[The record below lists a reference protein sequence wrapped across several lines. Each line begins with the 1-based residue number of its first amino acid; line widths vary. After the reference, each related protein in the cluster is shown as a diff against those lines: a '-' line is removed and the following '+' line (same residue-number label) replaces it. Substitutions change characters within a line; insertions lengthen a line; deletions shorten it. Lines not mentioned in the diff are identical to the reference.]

1 MNADHVAMFSA
12 LDLARMLFGV
22 LIVAAGAVSCL
33 FFVGRRK
40 QREYSLLYFGLG
52 AMLYGVRLFINGS
65 SGYMQGRWDWITEVI
80 SLVIPI
86 PLLLFFTAT
95 MAKRWR
101 KIALSSIGIFF
112 VIAAVGM
119 AELFLVHSERATQ
132 KVIHLIAVIVI
143 PVLMV
148 LLFIGGRSATREQK
162 ILRAGFFVFLLFI
175 VHTNLG
181 NIGMISHGPDLEFI
195 GFVTFL
201 GCLGYVAAARTQR
214 NEEQLLTLNKEL
226 EIARG
231 IQAGLLPE
239 KSFSVAGLT
248 AASRYVPASSV
259 AGDFYDFLP
268 KDGGLGVLIAD
279 VSGHGVPAALSA
291 SMVKVAIRAQR
302 DWADDPARVLSGL
315 NSILCGNLQGQFV
328 TAGYLFLDPQRGAL
342 AYAGAGHPPLLAWR
356 GREKKIE
363 SLEENGLMLGIFP
376 EGVYKC
382 MTAALEP
389 GDRFVLYTDGI
400 TEAPSLSGEEFG
412 MERFKDFLAKHATSP
427 AQELCDS
434 LVKRVTTWSGN
445 SSREQHDDLTLI
457 ESSFPGR
464 AKPAAAGVL
473 R

>member
-1 MNADHVAMFSA
+1 MNADHIAVFST
-12 LDLARMLFGV
+12 LDLLRMLFGV

-33 FFVGRRK
+33 VFAGRRK

-52 AMLYGVRLFINGS
+52 AILYGVRLFINGS
-65 SGYMQGRWDWITEVI
+65 SNYMQERWDWITEVI

-95 MAKRWR
+95 MARRWR
-101 KIALSSIGIFF
+101 KLALWSIAVFSVIG
-112 VIAAVGM
+112 AVGM

-132 KVIHLIAVIVI
+132 RAIHLIAIVVI

-175 VHTNLG
+175 VHTNLA
-181 NIGMISHGPDLEFI
+181 NIGAIQQGPDLEFI

-214 NEEQLLTLNKEL
+214 TEEQLLTLNKEL

-248 AASRYVPASSV
+248 AASRYVPATSV

-302 DWADDPARVLSGL
+302 DWADKPAQVLTGL
-315 NSILCGNLQGQFV
+315 NSILCGSLQGQFV
-328 TAGYLFLDPQRGAL
+328 TAGYLYLDPGCGAL

-356 GREKKIE
+356 AREKKVE
-363 SLEENGLMLGIFP
+363 CMEENGLMLGIFP
-376 EGVYKC
+376 EGAYKS
-382 MTAALEP
+382 MTADLEP

-412 MERFKDFLAKHATSP
+412 MDRFKSFLAEHAGRS
-427 AQELCDS
+427 AQELCDA
-434 LVKRVTTWSGN
+434 LVKHVTAWSGN
-445 SSREQHDDLTLI
+445 SAREQHDDLTLI
-457 ESSFPGR
+457 VVDYN
-464 AKPAAAGVL
+464 AG
-473 R
+473 

>member
-1 MNADHVAMFSA
+1 MDADHVAAFSA

-33 FFVGRRK
+33 FFAFRRK

-52 AMLYGVRLFINGS
+52 AILYGVRLFINGS
-65 SGYMQGRWDWITEVI
+65 AHYMQGQWDWITEAI

-95 MAKRWR
+95 MARRWR
-101 KIALSSIGIFF
+101 KLALWSIGVFS
-112 VIAAVGM
+112 VIGAVGM
-119 AELFLVHSERATQ
+119 VELFLVHSERATQ
-132 KVIHLIAVIVI
+132 RVIHLIAVVVI
-143 PVLMV
+143 PILMV

-175 VHTNLG
+175 VHNNLT
-181 NIGMISHGPDLEFI
+181 NIGAIPHGPDLEFI
-195 GFVTFL
+195 GFVSFL

-239 KSFSVAGLT
+239 KSFSVAGLVT
-248 AASRYVPASSV
+248 ASRYVPASSV

-268 KDGGLGVLIAD
+268 KDSGLGVLIAD

-291 SMVKVAIRAQR
+291 SMVKVAIRAQL
-302 DWADDPARVLSGL
+302 DWADDPARVLTGL

-328 TAGYLFLDPQRGAL
+328 TAGYLYLDTGRGAL

-356 GREKKIE
+356 AREKKVE
-363 SLEENGLMLGIFP
+363 CMEENGLMLGIFP
-376 EGVYKC
+376 DGAYRC
-382 MTAALEP
+382 MTADLGP

-412 MERFKDFLAKHATSP
+412 MDRFKSFLAEHAASP
-427 AQELCDS
+427 AQELCDA
-434 LVKRVTTWSGN
+434 LVKHVTAWSGN
-445 SSREQHDDLTLI
+445 SREQHDDLTLVVVDY
-457 ESSFPGR
+457 
-464 AKPAAAGVL
+464 KAA
-473 R
+473 

>member
-1 MNADHVAMFSA
+1 MNADHIAVFST
-12 LDLARMLFGV
+12 LDLLRMLFGV

-33 FFVGRRK
+33 VFAGRRK

-52 AMLYGVRLFINGS
+52 AILYGVRLFINGS
-65 SGYMQGRWDWITEVI
+65 SNYMQERWDWITEVI

-95 MAKRWR
+95 MARRWR
-101 KIALSSIGIFF
+101 KLALWSIAVFSVIG
-112 VIAAVGM
+112 AVGM

-132 KVIHLIAVIVI
+132 RAIHLIAIVVI

-175 VHTNLG
+175 VHTNLA
-181 NIGMISHGPDLEFI
+181 NIGAIQQGPDLEFI

-214 NEEQLLTLNKEL
+214 TEEQLLTLNKEM

-248 AASRYVPASSV
+248 AASRYVPATSV

-302 DWADDPARVLSGL
+302 DWADKPAQVLTGL
-315 NSILCGNLQGQFV
+315 NSILCGSLQGQFV
-328 TAGYLFLDPQRGAL
+328 TAGYLYLDPGCGAL

-356 GREKKIE
+356 AREKKVE
-363 SLEENGLMLGIFP
+363 CMEENGLMLGIFP
-376 EGVYKC
+376 EGAYKS
-382 MTAALEP
+382 MTADLEP

-412 MERFKDFLAKHATSP
+412 MDRFKSFLAEHAGRS
-427 AQELCDS
+427 AQELCDA
-434 LVKRVTTWSGN
+434 LVKHVTAWSGN
-445 SSREQHDDLTLI
+445 SAREQHDDLTLI
-457 ESSFPGR
+457 VVDYN
-464 AKPAAAGVL
+464 AG
-473 R
+473 

>member
-1 MNADHVAMFSA
+1 
-12 LDLARMLFGV
+12 V

-33 FFVGRRK
+33 VFAGRRK

-52 AMLYGVRLFINGS
+52 AILYGVRLFINGS
-65 SGYMQGRWDWITEVI
+65 SNYMQERWDWITEVI

-95 MAKRWR
+95 MARRWR
-101 KIALSSIGIFF
+101 KLALWSIAVFSVIG
-112 VIAAVGM
+112 AVGM

-132 KVIHLIAVIVI
+132 RAIHLIAIVVI

-175 VHTNLG
+175 VHTNLA
-181 NIGMISHGPDLEFI
+181 NIGAIQHGPDLEFI

-214 NEEQLLTLNKEL
+214 TEEQLLTLNKEM

-248 AASRYVPASSV
+248 AASRYVPATSV

-302 DWADDPARVLSGL
+302 DWADKPAQVLTGL
-315 NSILCGNLQGQFV
+315 NSILCGSLQGQFV
-328 TAGYLFLDPQRGAL
+328 TAGYLYLDPGCGAL

-356 GREKKIE
+356 AREKKVE
-363 SLEENGLMLGIFP
+363 CMEENGLMLGIFP
-376 EGVYKC
+376 EGAYKS
-382 MTAALEP
+382 MTADLEP

-412 MERFKDFLAKHATSP
+412 MDRFKSFLAEHAGRS
-427 AQELCDS
+427 AQELCDA
-434 LVKRVTTWSGN
+434 LVKHVTAWSGN
-445 SSREQHDDLTLI
+445 SPREQHDDLTLI
-457 ESSFPGR
+457 VVDYN
-464 AKPAAAGVL
+464 AG
-473 R
+473 

>member
-1 MNADHVAMFSA
+1 MNADHIAVFST
-12 LDLARMLFGV
+12 LDLLRMLFGV

-33 FFVGRRK
+33 VFAGRRK

-52 AMLYGVRLFINGS
+52 AILYGVRLFINGS
-65 SGYMQGRWDWITEVI
+65 SNYMQERWDWITEVI

-95 MAKRWR
+95 MARRWR
-101 KIALSSIGIFF
+101 KLALWSIGVFS
-112 VIAAVGM
+112 VIGAVGM

-132 KVIHLIAVIVI
+132 RAIHLIAIVVI

-175 VHTNLG
+175 VHTNLA
-181 NIGMISHGPDLEFI
+181 NIGAIQQGPDLEFI

-214 NEEQLLTLNKEL
+214 TEEQLLTLNKEL

-248 AASRYVPASSV
+248 AASRYVPATSV

-302 DWADDPARVLSGL
+302 DWADKPAQVLTGL
-315 NSILCGNLQGQFV
+315 NSILCGSLQGQFV
-328 TAGYLFLDPQRGAL
+328 TAGYLYLDPGCGAL

-356 GREKKIE
+356 AREKKVE
-363 SLEENGLMLGIFP
+363 CMEENGLMLGIFP
-376 EGVYKC
+376 EGAYKS
-382 MTAALEP
+382 MTADLEP

-412 MERFKDFLAKHATSP
+412 MDRFKSFLAEHAGRS
-427 AQELCDS
+427 AQELCDA
-434 LVKRVTTWSGN
+434 LVKHVTAWSGN
-445 SSREQHDDLTLI
+445 SAREQHDDLTLI
-457 ESSFPGR
+457 VVDYN
-464 AKPAAAGVL
+464 AG
-473 R
+473 

>member
-1 MNADHVAMFSA
+1 MNGSPVPGFST
-12 LDLARMLFGV
+12 LDLVRMLSAV
-22 LIVAAGAVSCL
+22 LIAAAGALACL
-33 FFVGRRK
+33 LFLVRLKRK
-40 QREYSLLYFGLG
+40 DYSLIYFGLG
-52 AMLYGVRLFINGS
+52 SLLYGLRLFINGTAS
-65 SGYMQGRWDWITEVI
+65 YLEHKWDRLDLPITL
-80 SLVIPI
+80 LVGI
-86 PLLLFFTAT
+86 PLFLFIAETTAWKTAT
-95 MAKRWR
+95 KWIVGLAGFVAGFG
-101 KIALSSIGIFF
+101 IASLFLGLSLYVVQTLNHIAVLMIGPTLMIMLFVPLRAANRDIRVLRIGFLVFMLF
-112 VIAAVGM
+112 VIY
-119 AELFLVHSERATQ
+119 
-132 KVIHLIAVIVI
+132 
-143 PVLMV
+143 
-148 LLFIGGRSATREQK
+148 
-162 ILRAGFFVFLLFI
+162 
-175 VHTNLG
+175 TNLVGIKLIRG
-181 NIGMISHGPDLEFI
+181 NGDLEFI
-195 GFVTFL
+195 GFILFL
-201 GCLGYVAAARTQR
+201 GCLGYVAARRTQR
-214 NEEQLLTLNKEL
+214 NEERLLSLNKEM

-328 TAGYLFLDPQRGAL
+328 TAGYLYLDPGRGAL

-356 GREKKIE
+356 GREKKVE
-363 SLEENGLMLGIFP
+363 CMEENGLMLGIFP
-376 EGVYKC
+376 EGAYKC

-412 MERFKDFLAKHATSP
+412 MERFKGFLAEHAESS
-427 AQELCDS
+427 AQELCDA
-434 LVKRVTTWSGN
+434 LVKHVTAWSGN

-457 ESSFPGR
+457 VVDY
-464 AKPAAAGVL
+464 KAA
-473 R
+473 

>member
-1 MNADHVAMFSA
+1 MDADHVAAFSA

-33 FFVGRRK
+33 FFAIRRK

-52 AMLYGVRLFINGS
+52 AILYGVRLFINGS
-65 SGYMQGRWDWITEVI
+65 AHYMQGQWDWITEAI

-95 MAKRWR
+95 IVRRWR
-101 KIALSSIGIFF
+101 KLALWSIGVFS
-112 VIAAVGM
+112 VIGAVGM
-119 AELFLVHSERATQ
+119 VELFVVHSERATQ
-132 KVIHLIAVIVI
+132 RVIHLIAVVVI
-143 PVLMV
+143 PILMV
-148 LLFIGGRSATREQK
+148 LLFVGGRSATREQK
-162 ILRAGFFVFLLFI
+162 ILRAGFFVFLMFI
-175 VHTNLG
+175 VHTNLA
-181 NIGMISHGPDLEFI
+181 NIGAIPHGPDLEFI
-195 GFVTFL
+195 GFVAFL
-201 GCLGYVAAARTQR
+201 GCLGYVAAARTHH
-214 NEEQLLTLNKEL
+214 NEERLLALNKEM

-248 AASRYVPASSV
+248 AASRYVPATSV

-268 KDGGLGVLIAD
+268 KDSGLGVLIAD

-302 DWADDPARVLSGL
+302 DWADDPARVLTGL

-328 TAGYLFLDPQRGAL
+328 TAGYLYLDPGRGAL

-356 GREKKIE
+356 AREKKVE
-363 SLEENGLMLGIFP
+363 CMEENGLMLGIFP
-376 EGVYKC
+376 EGAYKC
-382 MTAALEP
+382 MTADLAP

-412 MERFKDFLAKHATSP
+412 MDRFKSFLAEHAASP
-427 AQELCDS
+427 AQELCDA
-434 LVKRVTTWSGN
+434 LVKHVRAWSGN
-445 SSREQHDDLTLI
+445 SREQHDDLTLVVVDY
-457 ESSFPGR
+457 
-464 AKPAAAGVL
+464 KAA
-473 R
+473 

>member
-1 MNADHVAMFSA
+1 MNADHIAAFSA

-33 FFVGRRK
+33 FFAGRRK

-52 AMLYGVRLFINGS
+52 AILYGVRLFINGS
-65 SGYMQGRWDWITEVI
+65 SNYMQGRWEWITEVI

-95 MAKRWR
+95 MARRWR
-101 KIALSSIGIFF
+101 KLALWSIGIFS
-112 VIAAVGM
+112 VIGAVGM
-119 AELFLVHSERATQ
+119 VELFLVHSERATQ
-132 KVIHLIAVIVI
+132 RAIHLIAVVVI

-148 LLFIGGRSATREQK
+148 LLFVGGRSATREQK
-162 ILRAGFFVFLLFI
+162 ILRAGFFIFLVFI
-175 VHTNLG
+175 VHTNLA
-181 NIGMISHGPDLEFI
+181 NIGVITHGPDLEFI

-201 GCLGYVAAARTQR
+201 GCLGYVAASRTQR

-248 AASRYVPASSV
+248 AASRYIPATSV

-328 TAGYLFLDPQRGAL
+328 TAGYLYLNPRRGAL
-342 AYAGAGHPPLLAWR
+342 TYAGAGHPPVLAWR
-356 GREKKIE
+356 GREKRVE
-363 SLEENGLMLGIFP
+363 AMEENGLMLGIFP
-376 EGVYKC
+376 EGAYKS

-400 TEAPSLSGEEFG
+400 AEAPSLSGEEFG
-412 MERFKDFLAKHATSP
+412 MDRFKSFLAEHAASS
-427 AQELCDS
+427 AQELCDA
-434 LVKRVTTWSGN
+434 LIKHVTAWSG
-445 SSREQHDDLTLI
+445 STREQHDDLTLI
-457 ESSFPGR
+457 VVDY
-464 AKPAAAGVL
+464 KAA
-473 R
+473 

>member
-1 MNADHVAMFSA
+1 MNADHIAAFFA

-33 FFVGRRK
+33 FFAGMRK

-52 AMLYGVRLFINGS
+52 AILYGVRLFINGS
-65 SGYMQGRWDWITEVI
+65 SNYMQGRWDWITEVI

-95 MAKRWR
+95 MARRWR
-101 KIALSSIGIFF
+101 KLALWSIGIFS
-112 VIAAVGM
+112 VIGAVGM
-119 AELFLVHSERATQ
+119 VELFLVHSERATQ
-132 KVIHLIAVIVI
+132 RAIHLIAVVVI

-148 LLFIGGRSATREQK
+148 LLFVGGRSATREQK
-162 ILRAGFFVFLLFI
+162 ILRAGFFIFLVFI
-175 VHTNLG
+175 VHTNLA
-181 NIGMISHGPDLEFI
+181 NIEAIPHGPDLEFI

-248 AASRYVPASSV
+248 AASRYIPATSV

-291 SMVKVAIRAQR
+291 SMVKVAISAQR

-328 TAGYLFLDPQRGAL
+328 TAGYLYLNPRRGAL
-342 AYAGAGHPPLLAWR
+342 TYAGAGHPPVLAWR
-356 GREKKIE
+356 GREKRVE
-363 SLEENGLMLGIFP
+363 AMEENGLMLGIFP
-376 EGVYKC
+376 EGAYKS

-400 TEAPSLSGEEFG
+400 AEAPSVSGEEFG
-412 MERFKDFLAKHATSP
+412 MDRFKSFLAEHAGSS
-427 AQELCDS
+427 AQELCDA
-434 LVKRVTTWSGN
+434 LIKQVTAWSG
-445 SSREQHDDLTLI
+445 SPREQHDDLTLI
-457 ESSFPGR
+457 VVDY
-464 AKPAAAGVL
+464 KAA
-473 R
+473 

>member
-1 MNADHVAMFSA
+1 MNTDHVAAFSA

-33 FFVGRRK
+33 FFAVRLK
-40 QREYSLLYFGLG
+40 LREYSLLYFGLG

-65 SGYMQGRWDWITEVI
+65 SNYMQEQWDWITEVI
-80 SLVIPI
+80 ALVIPI

-95 MAKRWR
+95 MARRWR
-101 KIALSSIGIFF
+101 KLALWSIGIFC
-112 VIAAVGM
+112 VIGAVGM
-119 AELFLVHSERATQ
+119 AELFLVQSERATQ
-132 KVIHLIAVIVI
+132 KAIHLIAIVVI

-148 LLFIGGRSATREQK
+148 LLFIGGRTASREQK

-239 KSFSVAGLT
+239 KGFSVAGLT
-248 AASRYVPASSV
+248 TASRYVPATSV

-291 SMVKVAIRAQR
+291 SMVKVAITAQR
-302 DWADDPARVLSGL
+302 DWANDPARVLSGL

-328 TAGYLFLDPQRGAL
+328 TAGYLYLDLQRGAL
-342 AYAGAGHPPLLAWR
+342 TYAGAGHPPLLAWR
-356 GREKKIE
+356 GREQRIA
-363 SLEENGLMLGIFP
+363 SIEENGLMLGIFP
-376 EGVYKC
+376 EGAYKS

-400 TEAPSLSGEEFG
+400 TEAPSLTGEEFG
-412 MERFKDFLAKHATSP
+412 MERFKDFMTQNAGRS
-427 AQELCDS
+427 AQDFCDG
-434 LVKRVTTWSGN
+434 LIQHVAAWCG
-445 SSREQHDDLTLI
+445 SSDREQHDDLTLI
-457 ESSFPGR
+457 VVDY
-464 AKPAAAGVL
+464 KAA
-473 R
+473 

>member
-1 MNADHVAMFSA
+1 MNADHIAAFSA

-22 LIVAAGAVSCL
+22 LIVAAGVVSCL
-33 FFVGRRK
+33 FFAGMRK

-52 AMLYGVRLFINGS
+52 AILYGVRLFINGS
-65 SGYMQGRWDWITEVI
+65 SNYMQGRWDWITEVI

-95 MAKRWR
+95 MARRWR
-101 KIALSSIGIFF
+101 KLALWSIGIFS
-112 VIAAVGM
+112 VIGAVGM
-119 AELFLVHSERATQ
+119 VELFVVHSERATQ
-132 KVIHLIAVIVI
+132 KAIHLIAVVVI

-148 LLFIGGRSATREQK
+148 LLFVGGRSATREQK

-175 VHTNLG
+175 VHTNLA
-181 NIGMISHGPDLEFI
+181 NIGAIPHGPDLEFI

-201 GCLGYVAAARTQR
+201 GCLGYVAAARTQQ

-239 KSFSVAGLT
+239 KSLSVAGLT
-248 AASRYVPASSV
+248 AASRYIPATSV

-291 SMVKVAIRAQR
+291 SMVKVAISAQR

-328 TAGYLFLDPQRGAL
+328 TAGYLYLNPRRGAL
-342 AYAGAGHPPLLAWR
+342 TYAGAGHPPVLAWR
-356 GREKKIE
+356 GREKRVE
-363 SLEENGLMLGIFP
+363 SMEENGLMLGIFP
-376 EGVYKC
+376 EGAYKS

-400 TEAPSLSGEEFG
+400 AEAPSLSGEEFG
-412 MERFKDFLAKHATSP
+412 MDRFKSFLAEHAGSS
-427 AQELCDS
+427 AQELCDA
-434 LVKRVTTWSGN
+434 LIKHVTAWSG
-445 SSREQHDDLTLI
+445 STREQHDDLTLI
-457 ESSFPGR
+457 VVDY
-464 AKPAAAGVL
+464 KAA
-473 R
+473 

>member
-1 MNADHVAMFSA
+1 MNADHVAAFSA

-33 FFVGRRK
+33 FFTVRLK

-65 SGYMQGRWDWITEVI
+65 SNYMQGQWDWITEVI

-101 KIALSSIGIFF
+101 KIVLWSIGIFCM
-112 VIAAVGM
+112 IGAVGM

-132 KVIHLIAVIVI
+132 KAIHLIAIVVI

-148 LLFIGGRSATREQK
+148 LLFIGGRTASREQK

-201 GCLGYVAAARTQR
+201 GCLGYVAAARTQG
-214 NEEQLLTLNKEL
+214 NEERLLSLNKEM
-226 EIARG
+226 EIARE
-231 IQAGLLPE
+231 IQTGLLPE
-239 KSFSVAGLT
+239 KSLSVAGLT
-248 AASRYVPASSV
+248 AASRYIPASSV
-259 AGDFYDFLP
+259 AGDFYDFLQ

-291 SMVKVAIRAQR
+291 SMVKVAITAQR

-328 TAGYLFLDPQRGAL
+328 TAGYLYLDPQRGAL
-342 AYAGAGHPPLLAWR
+342 TYAGAGHPPLLAWR
-356 GREKKIE
+356 AREKKVECI
-363 SLEENGLMLGIFP
+363 EENGLMLGIFP
-376 EGVYKC
+376 EGAYKS

-400 TEAPSLSGEEFG
+400 AEAPSLSGEEFG
-412 MERFKDFLAKHATSP
+412 MERFKSFLAEHAASS
-427 AQELCDS
+427 AQELCDA
-434 LVKRVTTWSGN
+434 LITNVTAWCGST
-445 SSREQHDDLTLI
+445 REQHDDLTLI
-457 ESSFPGR
+457 VVDY
-464 AKPAAAGVL
+464 KAA
-473 R
+473 

>member
-1 MNADHVAMFSA
+1 MNADHIAAFSA

-33 FFVGRRK
+33 FFAVRRK

-52 AMLYGVRLFINGS
+52 AILYGVRLFINGS
-65 SGYMQGRWDWITEVI
+65 SGYMEKRWDWITEAI

-95 MAKRWR
+95 MARRWR
-101 KIALSSIGIFF
+101 KLALWSIGIFC
-112 VIAAVGM
+112 VIGAVGM

-132 KVIHLIAVIVI
+132 RVIHVIAIVVI

-148 LLFIGGRSATREQK
+148 LLFVGGRSATREQK
-162 ILRAGFFVFLLFI
+162 ILRTGFFVFLLFI
-175 VHTNLG
+175 VHTNLA
-181 NIGMISHGPDLEFI
+181 NISVVPHGPDLEFI

-214 NEEQLLTLNKEL
+214 NEERLLTLNKEL

-248 AASRYVPASSV
+248 AASRYVPATSV

-302 DWADDPARVLSGL
+302 DWADKPAQVLTGL
-315 NSILCGNLQGQFV
+315 NSILCGSLQGQFV
-328 TAGYLFLDPQRGAL
+328 TAGYLYLDPRRGAL
-342 AYAGAGHPPLLAWR
+342 AYAGAGHPPLLVWR
-356 GREKKIE
+356 AGEARVE
-363 SLEENGLMLGIFP
+363 SMEENGLMLGIFP
-376 EGVYKC
+376 EGVYKSLNA
-382 MTAALEP
+382 TLNS
-389 GDRFVLYTDGI
+389 GDRFILYTDGI
-400 TEAPSLSGEEFG
+400 TEAPSASGEEFG
-412 MERFKDFLAKHATSP
+412 MERLKDFLQQNSGHST
-427 AQELCDS
+427 QELCD
-434 LVKRVTTWSGN
+434 LLIHQVAAWCG
-445 SSREQHDDLTLI
+445 SRAKEQHDDLTLI
-457 ESSFPGR
+457 VVDYR
-464 AKPAAAGVL
+464 AA
-473 R
+473 

>member
-1 MNADHVAMFSA
+1 MDSDHVAAFSA

-33 FFVGRRK
+33 FFAFRRK

-52 AMLYGVRLFINGS
+52 AILYGVRLFINGS
-65 SGYMQGRWDWITEVI
+65 AHYVQGQWDWITEAI

-95 MAKRWR
+95 MARRWR
-101 KIALSSIGIFF
+101 KLAMWSIGVFS
-112 VIAAVGM
+112 VIGAVGM
-119 AELFLVHSERATQ
+119 VELFLVHSERATQ
-132 KVIHLIAVIVI
+132 RVIHLIAVVVI
-143 PVLMV
+143 PILMV
-148 LLFIGGRSATREQK
+148 LLFVGGRSATREQK
-162 ILRAGFFVFLLFI
+162 ILRAGFFVFLMFI
-175 VHTNLG
+175 VHTNLA
-181 NIGMISHGPDLEFI
+181 NIGAIPHGPDLEFI
-195 GFVTFL
+195 GFVAFL
-201 GCLGYVAAARTQR
+201 GCLGYVAAARTHH
-214 NEEQLLTLNKEL
+214 NEERLLALNKEL

-248 AASRYVPASSV
+248 AASRYVPATSV

-268 KDGGLGVLIAD
+268 KDSGLGVLIAD

-302 DWADDPARVLSGL
+302 DWADDPARVLTGL

-328 TAGYLFLDPQRGAL
+328 TAGYVYLDPGRGAL

-356 GREKKIE
+356 AREKKVE
-363 SLEENGLMLGIFP
+363 CMEENGLMLGIFP

-382 MTAALEP
+382 MTADLAP

-412 MERFKDFLAKHATSP
+412 MDRFKSFLAEHAASP
-427 AQELCDS
+427 AQELCDA
-434 LVKRVTTWSGN
+434 LVKHVTAWSGN
-445 SSREQHDDLTLI
+445 SREQHDDLTLI
-457 ESSFPGR
+457 VVDY
-464 AKPAAAGVL
+464 KAA
-473 R
+473 

>member
-1 MNADHVAMFSA
+1 MNTDHVAAFSV

-33 FFVGRRK
+33 FFAIRRK
-40 QREYSLLYFGLG
+40 RREYSLLYFGLG

-65 SGYMQGRWDWITEVI
+65 SDYMHGRWDWITEVI

-101 KIALSSIGIFF
+101 KIALWSIGVFS
-112 VIAAVGM
+112 VIGAVGM

-132 KVIHLIAVIVI
+132 KAIHLIAVVVI

-175 VHTNLG
+175 VHTNLS
-181 NIGMISHGPDLEFI
+181 NIGAISHGPDLEFI

-201 GCLGYVAAARTQR
+201 GCLGYVAAARTLR
-214 NEEQLLTLNKEL
+214 NEERLLTLNKEL

-239 KSFSVAGLT
+239 KSFSVAGLNAT
-248 AASRYVPASSV
+248 SHYVPASSV

-291 SMVKVAIRAQR
+291 SIVKVAIKAQR
-302 DWADDPARVLSGL
+302 DWADDPARVLTGL

-328 TAGYLFLDPQRGAL
+328 TAGYLYLDPNRGTL
-342 AYAGAGHPPLLAWR
+342 TYAGAGHPPLLVWR
-356 GREKKIE
+356 AKEARVE
-363 SLEENGLMLGIFP
+363 SMEENGLMLGIFP
-376 EGVYKC
+376 EGAYKSLNA
-382 MTAALEP
+382 TLNS
-389 GDRFVLYTDGI
+389 GDRFILYTDGI
-400 TEAPSLSGEEFG
+400 TEAPSASGEEFG
-412 MERFKDFLAKHATSP
+412 MERIKDFLQQNSGHST
-427 AQELCDS
+427 QELCDG
-434 LVKRVTTWSGN
+434 LIHQVAAWCG
-445 SSREQHDDLTLI
+445 SSAREQHDDLTLI
-457 ESSFPGR
+457 VVDY
-464 AKPAAAGVL
+464 KAA
-473 R
+473 

>member
-1 MNADHVAMFSA
+1 MDADHVAAFSA

-33 FFVGRRK
+33 FFAFRRK

-52 AMLYGVRLFINGS
+52 AILYGVRLFINGS
-65 SGYMQGRWDWITEVI
+65 AHYVQGQWDWITEAI

-95 MAKRWR
+95 MARRWR
-101 KIALSSIGIFF
+101 KLAMWSIGVFS
-112 VIAAVGM
+112 VIGAVGM
-119 AELFLVHSERATQ
+119 VELFLVHSERATQ
-132 KVIHLIAVIVI
+132 RVIHLIAVVVI
-143 PVLMV
+143 PILMV
-148 LLFIGGRSATREQK
+148 LLFVGGRSATREQK
-162 ILRAGFFVFLLFI
+162 ILRAGFFVFLMFI
-175 VHTNLG
+175 VHTNLA
-181 NIGMISHGPDLEFI
+181 NIGAIPHGPDLEFI
-195 GFVTFL
+195 GFVAFL
-201 GCLGYVAAARTQR
+201 GCLGYVAAARTHH
-214 NEEQLLTLNKEL
+214 NEERLLALNKEL

-248 AASRYVPASSV
+248 AASRYVPATSV

-268 KDGGLGVLIAD
+268 KDSGLGVLIAD

-302 DWADDPARVLSGL
+302 DWADDPARVLTGL

-328 TAGYLFLDPQRGAL
+328 TAGYVYLDPGRGAL

-356 GREKKIE
+356 AREKKVE
-363 SLEENGLMLGIFP
+363 CMEENGLMLGIFP

-382 MTAALEP
+382 MTADLAP

-400 TEAPSLSGEEFG
+400 TEAPSLAGEEFG
-412 MERFKDFLAKHATSP
+412 MDRFKSFLAEHAASP
-427 AQELCDS
+427 AQELCDA
-434 LVKRVTTWSGN
+434 LVKHVTAWSGN
-445 SSREQHDDLTLI
+445 SREQHDDLTLVVVDY
-457 ESSFPGR
+457 
-464 AKPAAAGVL
+464 KAA
-473 R
+473 

>member
-1 MNADHVAMFSA
+1 MNADHIAAFSA

-22 LIVAAGAVSCL
+22 LIVAAGVVSCL
-33 FFVGRRK
+33 FFAGMRK

-52 AMLYGVRLFINGS
+52 AILYGVRLFINGS
-65 SGYMQGRWDWITEVI
+65 SNYMQGRWDWITEVI

-95 MAKRWR
+95 MARRWR
-101 KIALSSIGIFF
+101 KLALWSIGIFS
-112 VIAAVGM
+112 VIGAVGM
-119 AELFLVHSERATQ
+119 VELFVVHSERATQ
-132 KVIHLIAVIVI
+132 RAIHLIAVVVI

-148 LLFIGGRSATREQK
+148 LLFVGGRSANREQK
-162 ILRAGFFVFLLFI
+162 ILRAGFFIFLVFI
-175 VHTNLG
+175 VHTNLA
-181 NIGMISHGPDLEFI
+181 NIEAIPHGPDLEFI

-248 AASRYVPASSV
+248 AASRYIPATSV

-315 NSILCGNLQGQFV
+315 NSILCGNLHGQFV
-328 TAGYLFLDPQRGAL
+328 TAGYLYLDPRRGAL

-356 GREKKIE
+356 GREKRVE
-363 SLEENGLMLGIFP
+363 SMEENGLMLGIFP
-376 EGVYKC
+376 EGAYIS

-400 TEAPSLSGEEFG
+400 AEAPSLSGEEFG
-412 MERFKDFLAKHATSP
+412 MDRFKSFLAEHAGSS
-427 AQELCDS
+427 AQELCDA
-434 LVKRVTTWSGN
+434 LIKHVTAWSG
-445 SSREQHDDLTLI
+445 STREQHDDLTLI
-457 ESSFPGR
+457 VVDY
-464 AKPAAAGVL
+464 KAA
-473 R
+473 